1 MLKSR
6 KYLNGEDQLKN
17 VYIAGLPKTECAYL
31 MENTKQECENG
42 LSVYFQSKN
51 EAEDFL
57 AKEWKSIKEQD
68 ICVADINA
76 MQTLVISE
84 SQSLLT
90 LAAQCDFATIAWQ
103 KADAFEYL
111 HADMIVEGFEEVD
124 VPFLQRVYERH
135 AKIPWT
141 ILETKRCMVQELELD
156 DLPELFA
163 MYAEPGMAD
172 YMEGLSE
179 YRDER
184 EKQQAYI
191 TNQYGFYG
199 YGLWLIFEKE
209 TGRLIGRAGIEH
221 REALDDL
228 PELAYAIRTS
238 EQGKGFAEEVC
249 RAILDYAKQE
259 LEMTEIYCCIHEENC
274 PSHKLAGKL
283 GFVQKK
289 KELWDGHNICIYWK
303 KLE

>member
-6 KYLNGEDQLKN
+6 KYLNGEEQLKN
-17 VYIAGLPKTECAYL
+17 VYIAGLPETECAYL
-31 MENTKQECENG
+31 MENTKQEREKG
-42 LSVYFQSKN
+42 LNVYFLSKN
-51 EAEDFL
+51 EAEAFL
-57 AKEWKSIKEQD
+57 AKEKK
-68 ICVADINA
+68 
-76 MQTLVISE
+76 QTLVISA
-84 SQSLLT
+84 SQHLLDM
-90 LAAQCDFATIAWQ
+90 AKQSDFATIAWQ
-103 KADAFEYL
+103 KADAFAYL

-163 MYAEPGMAD
+163 MYAEPGMTD

-199 YGLWLIFEKE
+199 YGLWLVFEKD

-259 LEMTEIYCCIHEENC
+259 LEMTELYCCIHEENC